1 MPLSTLPFPHR
12 TRADTYLHELIGPR
26 ARGLPTTWLLA
37 TILIAGPLYGAVMGS
52 FAFTSAERLLMVL
65 YAAIKMPLLIGVT
78 GLLCL
83 PGFFVLSTVLGLRD
97 ALARSLRAILT
108 SQAALVLVLA
118 SLGPIT
124 RVVYF
129 SGVSHSQAILAN
141 ALMFSI
147 ATAAAQ
153 IVLWRLYRP
162 LIAEDRRHLAMLWI
176 WVLLYA
182 FVGMQ
187 MGWMLRPFVGTPDQ
201 PVTFFRDEPFSNAY
215 MVIFGMLTGSR

>member
-1 MPLSTLPFPHR
+1 MVPALPLT
-12 TRADTYLHELIGPR
+12 TRADLFLHDLIGPR
-26 ARGLPTTWLLA
+26 GQALRTQWLIA

-52 FAFTSAERLLMVL
+52 YAFSSAERLLMVL

-97 ALARSLRAILT
+97 AFGRSLRAILT
-108 SQAALVLVLA
+108 SQGVMAVVLLSLA
-118 SLGPIT
+118 PIT
-124 RVVYF
+124 RLMYW
-129 SGVSHSQAILAN
+129 SGVSHTQAILTN
-141 ALMFSI
+141 AAMFSL

-162 LIAEDRRHLAMLWI
+162 LIAMDRRHLAMLWT

-187 MGWMLRPFVGTPDQ
+187 MGWMLRPFIGTPDKD
-201 PVTFFRDEPFSNAY
+201 VTFFRDEPFSNAY
-215 MVIFGMLTGSR
+215 VVIFEMIVRLR

>member
-1 MPLSTLPFPHR
+1 MAHPLPIT
-12 TRADTYLHELIGPR
+12 TRADAFLHDLIGPR
-26 ARGLPTTWLLA
+26 GLAVRNRWLLA

-52 FAFTSAERLLMVL
+52 FAFTSAERLLMIL

-78 GLLCL
+78 SLLCL

-97 ALARSLRAILT
+97 AFGRSLRAILT

-162 LIAEDRRHLAMLWI
+162 LIAMDRRHFAMLWT